1 MTIEYPA
8 FLGRWFT
15 SGPGGVSGWGDG
27 VAVAS
32 SDELA
37 QVMDTLA
44 PGDAVVIRWMSGAT
58 GAASSATVTL
68 TAGPADRA
76 GPDPAQRTG
85 PGIPATVSAVLL

>member
-1 MTIEYPA
+1 MTIGYPA
-8 FLGRWFT
+8 FLGVWFT

-44 PGDAVVIRWMSGAT
+44 PGDAVVISWVSGAT

-68 TAGPADRA
+68 TAGPA
-76 GPDPAQRTG
+76 GPDPAPRTG